1 MKPRLI
7 AVILAPALAVA
18 SCGGADE
25 GQPEASD
32 GVAATTAE
40 PEVTTESE
48 PPQASEPEVAPEPE
62 VTTAVEGDGDA
73 SVDGDTVLLR
83 ADVWADNWF
92 RLWVNGELVGE
103 DSVPITTERSF
114 NAETFTFE
122 AALPLTDRR
131 RGEGLQGERHR
142 PRVHRHRPAADGR
155 RRADPAD
162 RRCRHR
168 RGRRRQRRAD
178 WQALVTHI
186 APLDT
191 SCEQLGRPRGRL
203 RVRPAVDAPD
213 RLDRC
218 RVRRL
223 GLGRRHDLVGGRRL
237 ARRTA
242 TTRSRGIRRPSWSG
256 AVTSRPTTRCC
267 SDRLPDE
274 CPGDPRPV
282 ALQR

>member
-1 MKPRLI
+1 MSAMKPRLI

-92 RLWVNGELVGE
+92 RLWINGELVGE

-122 AALPLTDRR
+122 AALPLTIAVEAKDFKENDTGLEYIGTDRQQMGDGGLILQIVDVDT
-131 RGEGLQGERHR
+131 GEA
-142 PRVHRHRPAADGR
+142 VAASG
-155 RRADPAD
+155 
-162 RRCRHR
+162 
-168 RGRRRQRRAD
+168 AD
-178 WQALVTHI
+178 WRALVTHI

-191 SCEQLGRPRGRL
+191 SCERSDDPE
-203 RVRPAVDAPD
+203 ADCASATVDAPTGWTD
-213 RLDRC
+213 FGFDDSAWDAATIWSAGDVSPKDGYDEIAWDPSAEL
-218 RVRRL
+218 VW
-223 GLGRRHDLVGGRRL
+223 GGDLETDNTVL
-237 ARRTA
+237 L
-242 TTRSRGIRRPSWSG
+242 RS
-256 AVTSRPTTRCC
+256 
-267 SDRLPDE
+267 
-274 CPGDPRPV
+274 V
-282 ALQR
+282 AG